1 MPGDR
6 SVVVHEKGIC
16 EGDVGPRTRIWA
28 FAHVMVGARVGA
40 DCNICMGVFVEAGA
54 VIGNRVTVKNGVQV
68 WDGVTIEDEV
78 FLGPNA
84 TLTNV
89 RNPRAAFKVTRE
101 AFTPT
106 RICRGATIGA
116 NATIVC
122 GSIVGAQAFVA
133 AGAVVTRSVPAHALV
148 LGNPA
153 RQAGWVCS
161 CGERLPETLACTCGR
176 RFRLVDSKMG
186 LAPLDAE

>member
-1 MPGDR
+1 
-6 SVVVHEKGIC
+6 VHEKGLC

-28 FAHVMVGARVGA
+28 FAHVMEGARVGA

-68 WDGVTIEDEV
+68 WDGVTIEDDV

-122 GSIVGAQAFVA
+122 GSMVGAQAFVA

-153 RQAGWVCS
+153 RQAGWVCT
-161 CGERLPETLACTCGR
+161 CGERLPGTLACTCGR
-176 RFRLVDSKMG
+176 RFRLVDSEMG

>member
-1 MPGDR
+1 MPSDP
-6 SVVVHEKGIC
+6 SVVVHEKGLC
-16 EGDVGPRTRIWA
+16 EGDVGPRTRVWA
-28 FAHVMVGARVGA
+28 FAHVMKGARVGA
-40 DCNICMGVFVEAGA
+40 DCNICMGAFVEAGA

-68 WDGVTIEDEV
+68 WDGVTIEDDV

-89 RNPRAAFKVTRE
+89 RNPRAAFKAPPE
-101 AFTPT
+101 AFAPT

-122 GSIVGAQAFVA
+122 GNVIGAQAFVA
-133 AGAVVTRSVPAHALV
+133 AGAVVTRSVPAHALM

-153 RQAGWVCS
+153 RQAGWMCA
-161 CGERLPETLACTCGR
+161 CGERLAETLACTCGR
-176 RFRLVDSKMG
+176 RFRLVDSDAG
-186 LAPLDAE
+186 LAPLDTA